1 MLRLHN
7 IVKRKLKC
15 MRRQRNYFKALKNAA
30 SNEDIEELKD
40 RLDTLSARYS
50 DNPAYNAWMQL
61 KYLEKKAEMKNN
73 ATGE

>member
-1 MLRLHN
+1 MLKYIKN
-7 IVKRKLKC
+7 ELKPKEQNKY
-15 MRRQRNYFKALKNAA
+15 MNTLKNAA